1 MRLWQLKLL
10 SVQWMKGTPY
20 NYQLLQFVLE
30 KIESGTSAQLMSVV
44 VMLKCMKRF
53 GFTASFNRCAGN
65 DTQADLIGYSFKF
78 DGAISRQEASKDV
91 HVHAVIL
98 SNKTL
103 YLLDVLQ
110 KLPIDKM
117 NSLNIHQEIID
128 EMSDII
134 LMLYREYAGMF

>member
-1 MRLWQLKLL
+1 
-10 SVQWMKGTPY
+10 
-20 NYQLLQFVLE
+20 
-30 KIESGTSAQLMSVV
+30 
-44 VMLKCMKRF
+44 
-53 GFTASFNRCAGN
+53 
-65 DTQADLIGYSFKF
+65 
-78 DGAISRQEASKDV
+78 DGAISRQEASKD
-91 HVHAVIL
+91 VHAVIL

-134 LMLYREYAGMF
+134 LMLYREYAGMFFKSQKLINQLKRLEQ

>member
-1 MRLWQLKLL
+1 
-10 SVQWMKGTPY
+10 
-20 NYQLLQFVLE
+20 
-30 KIESGTSAQLMSVV
+30 
-44 VMLKCMKRF
+44 
-53 GFTASFNRCAGN
+53 
-65 DTQADLIGYSFKF
+65 
-78 DGAISRQEASKDV
+78 
-91 HVHAVIL
+91 L

-134 LMLYREYAGMF
+134 LMLYREYAGMFFKSQKLINQLKRLEQ

>member
-1 MRLWQLKLL
+1 M
-10 SVQWMKGTPY
+10 T
-20 NYQLLQFVLE
+20 
-30 KIESGTSAQLMSVV
+30 
-44 VMLKCMKRF
+44 
-53 GFTASFNRCAGN
+53 
-65 DTQADLIGYSFKF
+65 
-78 DGAISRQEASKDV
+78 GAISRQEASKDV
-91 HVHAVIL
+91 HACIL

-134 LMLYREYAGMF
+134 LMLYREYAGMVF

>member
-10 SVQWMKGTPY
+10 SVQWMKGTLHHITINYY
-20 NYQLLQFVLE
+20 NLFLK

-53 GFTASFNRCAGN
+53 GFTASFNRCAVSGN

-91 HVHAVIL
+91 HAVIL

-110 KLPIDKM
+110 
-117 NSLNIHQEIID
+117 NYQ
-128 EMSDII
+128 
-134 LMLYREYAGMF
+134 